1 MNKYMTDEELLQYI
15 SDIEECNLV
24 EAPPHIVDK
33 VLDKVDKRAQ
43 LIEYRRFRN
52 KVIAS
57 VAAILVIASFAPE
70 GVKLFSEKAYIHF
83 EMPNTHLLSNIGNSY
98 YISDFLN
105 EREE

>member
-15 SDIEECNLV
+15 SDIEECDLV
-24 EAPPHIVDK
+24 KAPPHIVDK
-33 VLDKVDKRAQ
+33 VLDKVDKKTQ

-70 GVKLFSEKAYIHF
+70 GVKLFSEKMYIHF
-83 EMPNTHLLSNIGNSY
+83 EMPNTYLFSNIGNSY

>member
-15 SDIEECNLV
+15 SDIEECDLV

-33 VLDKVDKRAQ
+33 VLDKVDRKPQ

-70 GVKLFSEKAYIHF
+70 EVKLFSEKTYIHF
-83 EMPNTHLLSNIGNSY
+83 EMPNIRYLSNIGNSY